1 MLDIARQMEIL
12 KRGTVEV
19 FCEEE
24 LAQRLADA
32 AKQRRPLR
40 AKLGMDPTAPDIHLG
55 HTVVLRKLRQF
66 QDLGHKAVLIIGDY
80 TARIGDPTGQ
90 NATRPMLDAEQI
102 KTNAETYFQQAGKI
116 LDMSPD
122 KVEVRYNSEW
132 LADLKLADIIKL
144 TASMTVARMLERD
157 TFEIRHKKG
166 DPIGVH
172 EFLYPLMQGYDSVAV
187 KSDVELGGTDQTFNN
202 LVGRDLQ
209 RIAGLPPQIVITM
222 PILIGLDGTQKMSK
236 SKGNYIGV
244 TDTPADM
251 FGKTMSIPD
260 NLMENYFTLLT
271 DVPAN
276 KIKELID
283 SNKTHPK
290 QAKVTL
296 GKMIVEQFYDKQA
309 AEDAAAGF
317 EKVFAQN
324 QLPDDMPEVTIGP
337 EPISAAKL
345 LLHCKLVDSG
355 GEGKRMIQ
363 QGGVSIQGN
372 NEVWRYFLVAICSNL
387 LTKERPP
394 YIEVIKKIK
403 EATQISDDVNRKV
416 ALQQQQ
422 EALQILD
429 NQATLQQQEAL
440 QIPDSQTTLQQQQEA
455 LQIPDSQTT
464 SQRRKII
471 EKVISLICSQGT
483 IKKLKID
490 NPSIEFSVINNMVIQ
505 VGKRKFAKLKI
516 G

>member
-1 MLDIARQMEIL
+1 MTVEVAQQMEIL

-19 FCEEE
+19 FREDE
-24 LAQRLADA
+24 LAQRIVEAR
-32 AKQRRPLR
+32 KVGRPLR

-90 NATRPMLDAEQI
+90 NTTRPMLSPEQI

-122 KVEVRYNSEW
+122 KVEVRFNSEW

-157 TFEIRHKKG
+157 TFEIRYKKG
-166 DPIGVH
+166 DPIGIH
-172 EFLYPLMQGYDSVAV
+172 EFLYPLMQGYDSVAI

-209 RIAGLPPQIVITM
+209 RIAGQPAQIVITM
-222 PILIGLDGTQKMSK
+222 PILVGLDGVQKMSK

-244 TDTPADM
+244 TDSPADM

-260 NLMENYFTLLT
+260 SLMENYFTLLT
-271 DVPAN
+271 DVPAD
-276 KIKELID
+276 KIKELTD
-283 SNKTHPK
+283 PNKTHPK
-290 QAKVTL
+290 QAKVLL

-324 QLPDDMPEVTIGP
+324 QLPDDMPEVTIGA
-337 EPISAAKL
+337 EPVMASKL

-363 QGGVSIQGN
+363 QGGVKV
-372 NEVWRYFLVAICSNL
+372 NEA
-387 LTKERPP
+387 
-394 YIEVIKKIK
+394 
-403 EATQISDDVNRKV
+403 KV
-416 ALQQQQ
+416 A
-422 EALQILD
+422 D
-429 NQATLQQQEAL
+429 
-440 QIPDSQTTLQQQQEA
+440 
-455 LQIPDSQTT
+455 
-464 SQRRKII
+464 
-471 EKVISLICSQGT
+471 
-483 IKKLKID
+483 
-490 NPSIEFSVINNMVIQ
+490 PSEMITPANGMIVQ
-505 VGKRKFAKLKI
+505 VGKRKFAKLVI